1 MSARDLLLPLIAVLV
16 LAGLAFSGLS
26 GTLLNL
32 LIFMMIISLA
42 AQGWNILGGFGGL
55 SSFGHAAFFGTGA
68 YATLILQTSLGVN
81 AWLGLVAGVLLG
93 AADLAKIACNTPH
106 PALFSTSFSCFGK
119 NANQKR

>member
-55 SSFGHAAFFGTGA
+55 ASFGHAAFFGTGA
-68 YATLILQTSLGVN
+68 YTTLILQTSLGIN
-81 AWLGLVAGVLLG
+81 AWIGLAAGV
-93 AADLAKIACNTPH
+93 
-106 PALFSTSFSCFGK
+106 F
-119 NANQKR
+119 

>member
-42 AQGWNILGGFGGL
+42 AQGWYILGGFGGL

-81 AWLGLVAGVLLG
+81 AWLGLVAGVGNALLG
-93 AADLAKIACNTPH
+93 AY
-106 PALFSTSFSCFGK
+106 LF
-119 NANQKR
+119 R